1 MPSLIFQNIKNNCDF
16 NLTLMCQISCTPL
29 FIDVVLSLS
38 IKLSWYTYYSQQY
51 DIKIGATTNITIA
64 SSNLDY
70 YCFQWCIVVWLQQD
84 IALFDVKSHNN
95 TQMNISIINYSYNET
110 RLSHFKICSLHNGI
124 ATANSVVIRII
135 KKWGIE
141 TIREYV
147 CIVLKLKLK
156 LLWELLVP
164 HSIHLTYV
172 SSTVIA
178 FGQLKLT
185 SGIRKTGHLSFY
197 TC

>member
-70 YCFQWCIVVWLQQD
+70 YCFHWCIVVWLQQD

-95 TQMNISIINYSYNET
+95 IQMNISIINYSYNET
-110 RLSHFKICSLHNGI
+110 RLSHSKFAAFIMASPLQIQLLLGLLKNGVSKLYESLF
-124 ATANSVVIRII
+124 A
-135 KKWGIE
+135 
-141 TIREYV
+141 
-147 CIVLKLKLK
+147 
-156 LLWELLVP
+156 
-164 HSIHLTYV
+164 
-172 SSTVIA
+172 
-178 FGQLKLT
+178 
-185 SGIRKTGHLSFY
+185 
-197 TC
+197 